1 MRNTALFLM
10 ICLFAGSTVFV
21 AASDIRRRLAPA
33 TDSDRAVLQEI
44 LQDIQGERVIPAVK
58 AAMAKEAMP
67 ARTQGSYLARR
78 DIERLKRFIVNLINP
93 QAAEEPKPSDASPAG
108 ENT

>member
-1 MRNTALFLM
+1 
-10 ICLFAGSTVFV
+10 
-21 AASDIRRRLAPA
+21 
-33 TDSDRAVLQEI
+33 
-44 LQDIQGERVIPAVK
+44 
-58 AAMAKEAMP
+58 MAKEAMP